1 MNDDAP
7 DLSTPSPELEAVA
20 AVLDG
25 TATLDEQALVD
36 ASPVLQ
42 ALLADFAADQAAIA
56 DVSDIEITT
65 EVREWSIAAA
75 LGAYDQ
81 MLAAAAG
88 PGAAAAAAP
97 ATSATPADATVLRF
111 ERRRRTYRT
120 LMGAA
125 AAVVV
130 VLVGVTVVGGL
141 GDPDG
146 ESTDA
151 PMAVSAKTDTT
162 APAAARAATS
172 ADSGV
177 LEQADANATATATAD
192 TTVVD
197 GESVAAPDTAAAPAF
212 TIGVGGA
219 TVGSDLQA
227 PQDLVDFAMG
237 KAAMTL
243 AEGDGLPCVTEG
255 AEAVGTVRYQGV
267 DAIVTRDPA
276 TGQLTAFDLT
286 TCAVLAQAGP

>member
-25 TATLDEQALVD
+25 TATPDEQALVD

-42 ALLADFAADQAAIA
+42 ALLVDLAADQAAIA
-56 DVSDIEITT
+56 DVSDIAITT

-81 MLAAAAG
+81 MLAGAAG

-97 ATSATPADATVLRF
+97 AAPADATVLRF

-130 VLVGVTVVGGL
+130 VFVGVAVVGGL

-146 ESTDA
+146 ESTDV
-151 PMAVSAKTDTT
+151 PIAVSAKADAT
-162 APAAARAATS
+162 APTAARAATS
-172 ADSGV
+172 AESGV
-177 LEQADANATATATAD
+177 LDQADANAATTAD
-192 TTVVD
+192 TTAIAT
-197 GESVAAPDTAAAPAF
+197 ESVAAPDTAAAPAY
-212 TIGVGGA
+212 TIGAGGA
-219 TVGSDLQA
+219 SVGSDLQA

-237 KAAMTL
+237 KAAMAP

-255 AEAVGTVRYQGV
+255 AEAIGTVRYQGV

-276 TGQLTAFDLT
+276 TGRLTAFDLT
-286 TCAVLAQAGP
+286 TCAALAQAGP

>member
-42 ALLADFAADQAAIA
+42 ALLADFAADRAAIA

-81 MLAAAAG
+81 MLAGAAG

-97 ATSATPADATVLRF
+97 AASATPADATVLRF

-146 ESTDA
+146 GSTDV

-162 APAAARAATS
+162 APAAALAATS

-177 LEQADANATATATAD
+177 LEQADANATATAD

-197 GESVAAPDTAAAPAF
+197 GESVAAPDTAAAPAY

-237 KAAMTL
+237 KAAMNL

>member
-81 MLAAAAG
+81 MLAGAAG

-97 ATSATPADATVLRF
+97 AAPATSADATVLRF

-162 APAAARAATS
+162 APTAALAATS

-177 LEQADANATATATAD
+177 LEQADATATATAD

-197 GESVAAPDTAAAPAF
+197 GESVAAPDAAAAPAY
-212 TIGVGGA
+212 TIGVDGA

-255 AEAVGTVRYQGV
+255 AEAVGAVRYQGV